1 MLQTNVR
8 EGYRITTLEVVKLI
22 EDLTSY
28 LAVAK
33 CTQLRNAQIP
43 KVFHEAAVRQ
53 YSAKVKTEDLSN
65 TPTLTLSE
73 TAQRRSSS
81 VVSNRSTASITDKFG
96 VASLTKPA
104 ILNDANVA
112 LVDAMHHSVV
122 KQFPMFRLMTKES
135 QQKLEEN
142 YFKIRAQ
149 HLKYDYQAG
158 TSQVIDALTMT
169 LIKDDDDLLGTV
181 NSHIKSRRLRAP
193 LPPEQPS
200 PPKKRGRHSKLI
212 LDGPPLKRRKT
223 EAADSRHAKA
233 SGRRTKKDKDSEDS
247 DTSSDVPRPRRR
259 DRAAAR
265 ARSAKRKQLE
275 KEAQLKKT
283 RDEEELAKAKK
294 EKEEK
299 EAQER
304 ETQPDSPLDSDDY
317 RSDSSSDINPEDDS
331 EDEEATT
338 AKDLAREQK
347 ERLKA
352 LLNAKTRDGLSA
364 RVGTA
369 IEHCTLEEWTSA
381 AVFFGVSINNL
392 QNKRT
397 IKLPAYAY
405 ILYFKEL
412 SSDNSGIFANAI
424 GIGKTRAIVLA
435 TEVQNAQAEGDA
447 TEHNAVNDD
456 DKLYPTKGERTFY
469 CACERSPSFN
479 AEPRQAATMMTSRPT
494 KEEAIE
500 MRINTTNA
508 ISKALA
514 AANKLVTPQSYT
526 IPEANTPAVHPKA
539 TKHRPAPSAARFVI
553 VCGFRKVDKHMFRA
567 YNTIS
572 VTAQR
577 TIIRKGGPHV
587 EKRAI
592 LLSGY
597 VTFNATN
604 KRDSVTGDRIYKI
617 EDAVYR
623 SIAETLSHRTRQNTA
638 LNRAAVAQRFMLKR
652 TLKTRDPW
660 GKLISGI
667 KGDFLPYF
675 QSCPYIL
682 EKEGL
687 NKSEASRRVI
697 FNRFEMQA
705 IASYPALA
713 TLKAA
718 QFKTYGSRKVKRFTS
733 NSVKDLFTNLSKDYF
748 LVREARAITKSSPK
762 FQNLSNLCSESIAA
776 EDAAKA
782 ANTPPPPKEVRA
794 KILIGSYKPIVQA
807 IIVASIAFAEAIT
820 LTEATHVVII
830 EPQDRQNTQDQFMFR
845 VYQLG

>member
-1 MLQTNVR
+1 M
-8 EGYRITTLEVVKLI
+8 TLEVVKLV

-28 LAVAK
+28 
-33 CTQLRNAQIP
+33 
-43 KVFHEAAVRQ
+43 

-65 TPTLTLSE
+65 TLTLTLSE
-73 TAQRRSSS
+73 TAQQQSSS
-81 VVSNRSTASITDKFG
+81 VVSNRSTASITNKFS

-104 ILNDANVA
+104 ILNNANIA
-112 LVDAMHHSVV
+112 LVDAVHHSVV
-122 KQFPMFRLMTKES
+122 KQFPMFRLITKES

-142 YFKIRAQ
+142 YFK
-149 HLKYDYQAG
+149 
-158 TSQVIDALTMT
+158 VIDALTMT
-169 LIKDDDDLLGTV
+169 LIKDDDDLLDTV
-181 NSHIKSRRLRAP
+181 NSHIKLRRLRAP
-193 LPPEQPS
+193 SPLEQPL
-200 PPKKRGRHSKLI
+200 PPKKRGRYSKLI

-233 SGRRTKKDKDSEDS
+233 SGGRTKKDKDSEDS
-247 DTSSDVPRPRRR
+247 NTSSD
-259 DRAAAR
+259 
-265 ARSAKRKQLE
+265 QLG

-299 EAQER
+299 EAQKR
-304 ETQPDSPLDSDDY
+304 ETY
-317 RSDSSSDINPEDDS
+317 SSDIDPEDNL

-352 LLNAKTRDGLSA
+352 LLNAKTRDSLSA

-369 IEHCTLEEWTSA
+369 IEHCTLEDCNFTPYQ
-381 AVFFGVSINNL
+381 L
-392 QNKRT
+392 T
-397 IKLPAYAY
+397 DAY

-412 SSDNSGIFANAI
+412 SSNNSGIFANAI
-424 GIGKTRAIVLA
+424 GI
-435 TEVQNAQAEGDA
+435 EVQNAQAEGDA
-447 TEHNAVNDD
+447 TEHNAVDDD
-456 DKLYPTKGERTFY
+456 DKLCSTEGERTFH
-469 CACERSPSFN
+469 CACKRSPSFN
-479 AEPRQAATMMTSRPT
+479 AEPQQAAIMMTKNISRLT
-494 KEEAIE
+494 KEEAME
-500 MRINTTNA
+500 MRIDTTNA

-514 AANKLVTPQSYT
+514 AANKLVALRSYT

-539 TKHRPAPSAARFVI
+539 TKHCLAPSAARFII
-553 VCGFRKVDKHMFRA
+553 VCGFRKVDKHVFRA

-572 VTAQR
+572 VTAQQI
-577 TIIRKGGPHV
+577 IIRKGGPYM

-592 LLSGY
+592 LLP
-597 VTFNATN
+597 
-604 KRDSVTGDRIYKI
+604 
-617 EDAVYR
+617 
-623 SIAETLSHRTRQNTA
+623 
-638 LNRAAVAQRFMLKR
+638 RAAVAQRFMLKR
-652 TLKTRDPW
+652 TLKTRNPW

-667 KGDFLPYF
+667 KGDFLTV
-675 QSCPYIL
+675 QNAEQQCRDIL

-718 QFKTYGSRKVKRFTS
+718 QFKIYSSRKVKRFTS
-733 NSVKDLFTNLSKDYF
+733 NSVKDLFTNPSKDYF
-748 LVREARAITKSSPK
+748 LVREARAITKSSLK
-762 FQNLSNLCSESIAA
+762 FQNLSNLCS
-776 EDAAKA
+776 K
-782 ANTPPPPKEVRA
+782 
-794 KILIGSYKPIVQA
+794 

-845 VYQLG
+845 VYRLSQLAEMYVGIVYFNLDSKLELKVLGKQDVKTTSQDKL

>member
-1 MLQTNVR
+1 MGTYKSKANTTSSNSMSQTNVR
-8 EGYRITTLEVVKLI
+8 EGYRITTLEVIKLI

-33 CTQLRNAQIP
+33 CTQLQNAQIP
-43 KVFHEAAVRQ
+43 KVFHEAA

-65 TPTLTLSE
+65 TLTPTLSK
-73 TAQRRSSS
+73 TAQRQSSS
-81 VVSNRSTASITDKFG
+81 VVSNRSTALITDKFG
-96 VASLTKPA
+96 VALLTEPA

-112 LVDAMHHSVV
+112 LVDAVHYSV
-122 KQFPMFRLMTKES
+122 
-135 QQKLEEN
+135 
-142 YFKIRAQ
+142 
-149 HLKYDYQAG
+149 
-158 TSQVIDALTMT
+158 VIDALTIT

-181 NSHIKSRRLRAP
+181 NSHIKSRRLRAL

-200 PPKKRGRHSKLI
+200 PPKKR
-212 LDGPPLKRRKT
+212 
-223 EAADSRHAKA
+223 ADSRHAKA
-233 SGRRTKKDKDSEDS
+233 SRGRTKKDKDLEDS
-247 DTSSDVPRPRRR
+247 NTSSDVLRPRRR
-259 DRAAAR
+259 DRAAAC
-265 ARSAKRKQLE
+265 AQLAERKQLG

-304 ETQPDSPLDSDDY
+304 ETQLDSPLDSDDY
-317 RSDSSSDINPEDDS
+317 RSDSSSDIDPKDDS

-381 AVFFGVSINNL
+381 AVFFGL
-392 QNKRT
+392 T
-397 IKLPAYAY
+397 DAY

-412 SSDNSGIFANAI
+412 SSNNGGIFANAI

-447 TEHNAVNDD
+447 TEYNAVNDD
-456 DKLYPTKGERTFY
+456 DKLCPTKGERTFY
-469 CACERSPSFN
+469 CACERSLSFN
-479 AEPRQAATMMTSRPT
+479 AEPRQAATMMTKNIGRPT

-514 AANKLVTPQSYT
+514 AANKLVALRSYT

-539 TKHRPAPSAARFVI
+539 TKHRLAPSAAQFVI
-553 VCGFRKVDKHMFRA
+553 VCSFGKVDKHMFRA
-567 YNTIS
+567 YNTMS

-577 TIIRKGGPHV
+577 TIIRKGGLYI

-592 LLSGY
+592 LLPSHI
-597 VTFNATN
+597 TQQC
-604 KRDSVTGDRIYKI
+604 RD
-617 EDAVYR
+617 
-623 SIAETLSHRTRQNTA
+623 
-638 LNRAAVAQRFMLKR
+638 
-652 TLKTRDPW
+652 
-660 GKLISGI
+660 
-667 KGDFLPYF
+667 
-675 QSCPYIL
+675 IL

-687 NKSEASRRVI
+687 NKLEASRRVI

-718 QFKTYGSRKVKRFTS
+718 QFKTYSSRKVKRFTL

-762 FQNLSNLCSESIAA
+762 FQNLSNLCSKSIAA

-782 ANTPPPPKEVRA
+782 ANILPPPKEVRA
-794 KILIGSYKPIVQA
+794 KILIRSYKLIVQA
-807 IIVASIAFAEAIT
+807 VTWLGLREKFSNESVLRDPDRPWIIVALMAFAEAIT
-820 LTEATHVVII
+820 LTEATHVVIM
-830 EPQDRQNTQDQFMFR
+830 EPQDRQNTQDQFII
-845 VYQLG
+845 VYFNLDSELELKVLGKQDVKTTSRDKLQGGGSTVTDQRID